1 MILTETMLKDVSSKF
16 RAAHYHEA
24 LLLID
29 DYLLLAQQS
38 ENVDAQCYLY
48 YIALNIDAN
57 LANDDNLQRRF
68 ALYERLIQQS
78 PSVLER
84 LKFIH
89 VAALM
94 QMKIHQDYEQ
104 AKKTLLRLLAQMEEH
119 DFEQQYP
126 NIYISI
132 YAHLME
138 CFMHLEEVNHVLKY
152 YNIIDRIYVQ
162 KLLHLDATTYFALHS
177 VLAQSYIEQKQLITA
192 EMIIEDCLSLPQIEQ
207 NLKSKG
213 TFLILNSA
221 LYALRN
227 DFKTSNKLYEE
238 AMLLV
243 SPNVSRHILNELST
257 IFIHYL

>member
-29 DYLLLAQQS
+29 DYLLMAQ
-38 ENVDAQCYLY
+38 ETNDIEAQCYLY
-48 YIALNIDAN
+48 YIALNIDAH
-57 LANDDNLQRRF
+57 LANDANLQRRF
-68 ALYERLIQQS
+68 THYESIIQKCD
-78 PSVLER
+78 SVLEH
-84 LKFIH
+84 LKFEHATAMI
-89 VAALM
+89 
-94 QMKIHQDYEQ
+94 QMKIHHDYEH
-104 AKKTLLRLLAQMEEH
+104 AKKTLLRLLSQMENH
-119 DFEQQYP
+119 NLEQLYP

-138 CFMHLEEVNHVLKY
+138 CFMHLEEINHVLKY

-162 KLLHLDATTYFALHS
+162 KLLHLDAATYFALHS

-192 EMIIEDCLSLPQIEQ
+192 EMIIEDCLTLPQIEQ

-227 DFKTSNKLYEE
+227 DFKTSNQLYEE

-243 SPNVSRHILNELST
+243 SPNVSRHILNELSS